1 MAKILDEAKSNI
13 GGPYVFYTVYANEV
27 ANSRT
32 VDSVKVRVQVDTH
45 LQYSASYLGGG
56 YPLTGYINL
65 NGVDRSIAIKGSGD
79 SWSGTTVHTQT
90 QTITVTGLT
99 SSATSLTNVKFKVSS
114 KNGNDSGELSSRSC
128 SNIAITMGHLPP
140 SINSYTIIE
149 QNQDLI
155 DVGIGNNVI
164 VDNLSQKQVTLA
176 YELHDGATATK
187 FGIYNGIK
195 PYLFDNNPFVLDF
208 STLSLDKTNDKINIK
223 YALRDSLGS
232 QTLTDDILY
241 TNIPY
246 TKINFTN
253 NTTIAKRI
261 GQLSGKVGLNI
272 NGIIYNS
279 VIGNVD
285 QTSYKPTI
293 KYTFWEYGTYSLT
306 SDITFKAN
314 KIYYTYDGSDYI
326 EATVTEGA
334 SVTSNTYYV
343 FGSDTYSYTIPSENI
358 SSSNNIFSV
367 SNYNIGSTNTS
378 DSNYFDPEKAY
389 RIKIYVED
397 NFTNAESAELQ
408 IAKGYAVW
416 SEYSDRVDFDRLTR
430 KGNDLLGGKVLY
442 EGNDSTPTEKSIT
455 LSDSAANYDYLE
467 IFYIVY
473 ANQYRMYYSVKV
485 DEPNGKTVGL
495 FGAFDN
501 GTRLYEETA
510 SYSVSGTS
518 LTRGS
523 SARWR
528 FGVGE
533 NQTRTDTT
541 TNDPSVWITKVIGYK

>member
-27 ANSRT
+27 SNSRT
-32 VDSVKVRVQVDTH
+32 VDSVKVKVQVDTH
-45 LQYSASYLGGG
+45 LQYSSSYLGGG
-56 YPLTGYINL
+56 YPLTGYITL

-114 KNGNDSGELSSRSC
+114 KNGNDSGELSSKSC

-140 SINSYTIIE
+140 SINSYSIIE

-164 VDNLSQKQVTLA
+164 VDNLSQKQVTLS

-208 STLSLDKTNDKINIK
+208 STLSLDKTNDNINIK

-253 NTTIAKRI
+253 NTTMAKRI
-261 GQLSGKVGLNI
+261 GQLSGRVGLDI
-272 NGIIYNS
+272 NGIIYNG
-279 VIGNVD
+279 VVGNID

-293 KYTFWEYGTYSLT
+293 KYKYWEFG
-306 SDITFKAN
+306 D
-314 KIYYTYDGSDYI
+314 
-326 EATVTEGA
+326 TEP
-334 SVTSNTYYV
+334 NTYNH
-343 FGSDTYSYTIPSENI
+343 TIPSQNI
-358 SSSNNIFSV
+358 TSSNNVFSV
-367 SNYNIGSTNTS
+367 SSYDIGSTIDT
-378 DSNYFDPEKAY
+378 DPNYFNPEKVY

-397 NFTNAESAELQ
+397 NFTNAESSELQ

-416 SEYSDRVDFDRLTR
+416 SEYSDRVEFDKLTR
-430 KGNDLLGGKVLY
+430 KGNEVYGGAVLY
-442 EGNDSTPTEKSIT
+442 NGNASTPTEKSIT
-455 LSDSAANYDYLE
+455 LSDSAANYDFLE

-473 ANQYRMYYSVKV
+473 ANQYRMDYSTRVSN
-485 DEPNGKTVGL
+485 PNGKTVAL

-501 GTRLYEETA
+501 GTRLYEEIA

-528 FGVGE
+528 FTVGE
-533 NQTRTDTT
+533 NHTRTDTT